1 MFQLVHMHGMWIF
14 QEGGLSLVSF
24 LWGGERLR
32 EIGWLFGAARGLEAP
47 DLGAE
52 CGMGFCYLFCE
63 NEVICLDYQ
72 LMCRLAL
79 RPDPSIVW

>member
-1 MFQLVHMHGMWIF
+1 MECGSFRKVGSALSAFCEGVGDRLFQD
-14 QEGGLSLVSF
+14 
-24 LWGGERLR
+24 
-32 EIGWLFGAARGLEAP
+32 IGWLLGAARGLEAP
-47 DLGAE
+47 NLGAE

-63 NEVICLDYQ
+63 IEVICLDYQ